1 MAFMSQDPN
10 QNRVA
15 GITGTEPKTP
25 LERAKQIQE
34 MQRAAEAQQA
44 QPVATHAPAA
54 AGTSTPPQT
63 TASGSNH
70 VAAMFDVTPVAQV
83 DTLKGPSTA
92 GADQAV
98 YGAKQADHAAIF
110 GVKSN
115 DLDATPTGPIWKVI
129 KFSTGEVLDLPKAES
144 EYNLHVP
151 PNAVKTKHGNM
162 LQLTATPKAGPT
174 ASDPVKK
181 KAVLVTDEGHLKGA
195 EWGSKQALEKALK
208 TIPSF
213 ATSVFRSVFDGVQK
227 FDDKLHRILSVD
239 KGSKS
244 AYEVKIEQKNE
255 YNGKWKTETVT
266 LNNFGVRVPP
276 SNDPRRH
283 DFNVAMYYL
292 DRFQAV

>member
-1 MAFMSQDPN
+1 MASMSQDPN

-15 GITGTEPKTP
+15 GVTGTEPKTP

-34 MQRAAEAQQA
+34 MQRAVEAQQV
-44 QPVATHAPAA
+44 QPAA
-54 AGTSTPPQT
+54 TQTPSAAAVTTPAKT
-63 TASGSNH
+63 TASGSEH
-70 VAAMFDVTPVAQV
+70 LAVFDVNPVAQV

-98 YGAKQADHAAIF
+98 YGAKQADAAALF

-162 LQLTATPKAGPT
+162 LQLTATPKAGAT
-174 ASDPVKK
+174 ATDPVKK

-195 EWGSKQALEKALK
+195 EWGSKNALEKALK
-208 TIPSF
+208 SIPSF

-227 FDDKLHRILSVD
+227 FDDKLHRIISVD
-239 KGSKS
+239 KGTKS

-283 DFNVAMYYL
+283 DFNVQMYYL
-292 DRFQAV
+292 DRFQAA